1 MISFRQALI
10 EECKIRGYSER
21 TQASY
26 FNAVNQLTTYYH
38 QSPDTISDEQLAA
51 YFRSLS
57 LERGLSSATIRLQLN
72 GMSFFY
78 KNVLK
83 RAFSIDIVWPKR
95 PQRIP
100 ELLSKAE
107 IKRIVLAC
115 QHDKYRTMFQVY
127 YGCGLRLNELIHVKV
142 CDIDGVRRTLRIH
155 QGKGQKDRDVVLT
168 DSVLR
173 LLREYWIRYR
183 SGEWLFYSSHIVRG
197 TPVSETSVQKAFRR
211 AVKLAGITKQCS
223 IHSLRHAYATH
234 QLEGG
239 MPLNQLQ
246 QQLGHSDI
254 RTTQRYLHWL
264 PELNNGAKDLL
275 AGWGVSDE

>member
-1 MISFRQALI
+1 MKSLRQALF

-26 FNAVNQLTTYYH
+26 LYAINQLSQYYH
-38 QSPDTISDEQLAA
+38 QSPDTISDEQLEQ

-57 LERGLSSATIRLQLN
+57 LERNLSSATIRLQLN
-72 GMSFFY
+72 GISFFY
-78 KNVLK
+78 KCVLK
-83 RAFSIDIVWPKR
+83 RGFSIDIVWPKR

-107 IKRIVLAC
+107 IKRIVMAC

-142 CDIDGVRRTLRIH
+142 GDIDGARHTLRIH
-155 QGKGQKDRDVVLT
+155 QGKGHKDRDVVLT

-173 LLREYWIRYR
+173 LLREYWLRYR

-197 TPVSETSVQKAFRR
+197 TPVSETSVQKAFRG
-211 AVKLAGITKQCS
+211 AVKQAGITKPCS

-234 QLEGG
+234 QLESG

-246 QQLGHSDI
+246 QQMGHADI